1 MSIKSGKLEKMT
13 IIAYKDEGFSS
24 RVGRIKVQVN
34 PSSYNQTKKHN
45 YTETPTIGGTQIF
58 RFGNEEAET
67 QTFEFIFDESGV
79 IPESSKETVK
89 NQVKKFVKLVYQVNG
104 EIHTPN
110 NILLSWGTLQFR
122 CFCESIDIEY
132 THFNRNG
139 IPIRAKIKADFKQK
153 ITHKQYQKKV
163 QKNSPDMT
171 HYKVVSAGVNL
182 PGIAYNV
189 YKDPSYCIE
198 LAQFNKLDSFR
209 NLKQGIEIIVP
220 PLKA

>member
-1 MSIKSGKLEKMT
+1 MSIKNGKLEKMT

-34 PSSYNQTKKHN
+34 PSTYHQTKKHN
-45 YTETPTIGGTQIF
+45 YTETPVIGGTQVY

-67 QTFEFIFDESGV
+67 QTFEFIFDQSGV
-79 IPESSKETVK
+79 IAGSSTETVK
-89 NQVKKFVKLVYQVNG
+89 NQVKNFVKLVYQVNG
-104 EIHTPN
+104 SIHTPN

-153 ITHKQYQKKV
+153 ITHKEYQKKV

-171 HYKVVSAGVNL
+171 HYKVVTAGVSL
-182 PGIAYNV
+182 AGIANEI

-198 LAQFNKLDSFR
+198 LAEFNKLDSFR
-209 NLKQGIEIIVP
+209 NLKLGIEIIAP